1 MSGQIHRRKKK
12 KDFVM
17 LDTHC
22 LRNKALKWDAKG
34 LHSYLM
40 QLPDDWKINIS
51 DLTNRSKDG
60 TEGTSSPMNALIKAG
75 YVKRIKVLGERGR
88 FAGYDYE
95 VFEHPLEVEDRE
107 VLESTVTGFSV
118 HGKTVNGESVNGKP
132 GTNKDYITNNE
143 LTNNEEKVSANADL
157 SIKKSLEP
165 IDEAFIPLD
174 ALSKKRKST
183 PGAEKEKKVEAL
195 PALDFSRFD
204 NPEAAE
210 QLFTR
215 WLKYRKDIK
224 HPYKSEDTIQ
234 TSLKNLFN
242 YSAGRAALAEHI
254 IEKSIGNGY
263 QGFFKPEIQ
272 KNGNSTI
279 QPENRFNSA
288 ETIASAQRV
297 AESMREYWQ

>member
-12 KDFVM
+12 KDFVI

-22 LRNKALKWDAKG
+22 LRNPALKWDAKG

-60 TEGTSSPMNALIKAG
+60 TEGTSTPMNALIKAG
-75 YVKRIKVLGERGR
+75 YVKRIKVFGERGR

-95 VFEHPLEVEDRE
+95 VFEHPLEIEERE

-118 HGKTVNGESVNGKP
+118 HGKTVHGESVNGKP
-132 GTNKDYITNNE
+132 GTNKYYITNNE
-143 LTNNEEKVSANADL
+143 LTNNELKVSANADL
-157 SIKKSLEP
+157 SLKKSLEQ
-165 IDEAFIPLD
+165 IDEAFTPVE
-174 ALSKKRKST
+174 ASSKKRKST

-195 PALDFSRFD
+195 PALDFSKFD

-215 WLKYRKDIK
+215 WLKYRKEIK
-224 HPYKSEDTIQ
+224 RPYKSEDTVQ

-242 YSAGRAALAEHI
+242 FSAGRVALAEQI

-263 QGFFKPEIQ
+263 QGFFKPDADKEQIKSKSISKSGITHFGGDPAKYLEQ
-272 KNGNSTI
+272 
-279 QPENRFNSA
+279 QVF
-288 ETIASAQRV
+288 
-297 AESMREYWQ
+297 